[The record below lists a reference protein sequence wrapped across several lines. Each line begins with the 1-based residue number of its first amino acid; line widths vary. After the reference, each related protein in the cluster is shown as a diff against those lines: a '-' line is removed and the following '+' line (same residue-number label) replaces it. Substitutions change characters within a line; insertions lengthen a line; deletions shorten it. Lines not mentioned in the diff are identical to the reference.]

1 MRGELQEGYFY
12 ATRCHLSLFPST
24 KMGGWRA
31 KAHKNA
37 DFVLGKVSSA
47 LTCSCD
53 ALVWG
58 MELLVRSGN
67 LGLRAFEFV
76 AGGNLGVRAFE
87 FVAGAVLGYL
97 A

>member
-1 MRGELQEGYFY
+1 MPLVPLIE
-12 ATRCHLSLFPST
+12 
-24 KMGGWRA
+24 
-31 KAHKNA
+31 HKNA
-37 DFVLGKVSSA
+37 DCVLGKVSSA
-47 LTCSCD
+47 LTCSSE
-53 ALVWG
+53 ALVRG
-58 MELLVRSGN
+58 MDLLERSGN

>member
-1 MRGELQEGYFY
+1 MPLVPLLE
-12 ATRCHLSLFPST
+12 
-24 KMGGWRA
+24 
-31 KAHKNA
+31 HKNA

-67 LGLRAFEFV
+67 LG
-76 AGGNLGVRAFE
+76 VRAFE
-87 FVAGAVLGYL
+87 FVAGVVLGYL

>member
-1 MRGELQEGYFY
+1 M
-12 ATRCHLSLFPST
+12 
-24 KMGGWRA
+24 
-31 KAHKNA
+31 
-37 DFVLGKVSSA
+37 LGKVSSA
-47 LTCSCD
+47 LTCSCE

-58 MELLVRSGN
+58 MELPERSGN
-67 LGLRAFEFV
+67 LGLGAFEFV

>member
-1 MRGELQEGYFY
+1 MNCRKVTFTLPD
-12 ATRCHLSLFPST
+12 ATCPSS
-24 KMGGWRA
+24 RA
-31 KAHKNA
+31 QNRV
-37 DFVLGKVSSA
+37 FVLGKVSSA
-47 LTCSCD
+47 LTCCCD

-58 MELLVRSGN
+58 MELLVRFGN

>member
-1 MRGELQEGYFY
+1 MPLVPLIE
-12 ATRCHLSLFPST
+12 
-24 KMGGWRA
+24 
-31 KAHKNA
+31 HKNL

-47 LTCSCD
+47 LTCSSE

-67 LGLRAFEFV
+67 LS
-76 AGGNLGVRAFE
+76 VRAFE

>member
-1 MRGELQEGYFY
+1 M
-12 ATRCHLSLFPST
+12 
-24 KMGGWRA
+24 RA

-47 LTCSCD
+47 LTCSCE

-58 MELLVRSGN
+58 MELPERSGN
-67 LGLRAFEFV
+67 LGLGAFEFV

>member
-1 MRGELQEGYFY
+1 MNCRKVTFTLPD
-12 ATRCHLSLFPST
+12 ATCPSS
-24 KMGGWRA
+24 RA
-31 KAHKNA
+31 QKL
-37 DFVLGKVSSA
+37 DLVLGKVSSA
-47 LTCSCD
+47 LTCCCE

-67 LGLRAFEFV
+67 LS
-76 AGGNLGVRAFE
+76 VRAFE

>member
-1 MRGELQEGYFY
+1 MPLVPLIE
-12 ATRCHLSLFPST
+12 
-24 KMGGWRA
+24 
-31 KAHKNA
+31 HKNA
-37 DFVLGKVSSA
+37 DFVLGKVSST
-47 LTCSCD
+47 LTCSCE

-76 AGGNLGVRAFE
+76 AG
-87 FVAGAVLGYL
+87 AVLGYL

>member
-1 MRGELQEGYFY
+1 MPLVPLIE
-12 ATRCHLSLFPST
+12 
-24 KMGGWRA
+24 
-31 KAHKNA
+31 HKNL

-47 LTCSCD
+47 LTCSCET
-53 ALVWG
+53 LVWG

-67 LGLRAFEFV
+67 LGVRAFEFV

>member
-1 MRGELQEGYFY
+1 MPIS
-12 ATRCHLSLFPST
+12 SLLE
-24 KMGGWRA
+24 
-31 KAHKNA
+31 HKNL

-47 LTCSCD
+47 LTCSSE
-53 ALVWG
+53 ALVRG

-67 LGLRAFEFV
+67 L
-76 AGGNLGVRAFE
+76 NLGAFE

>member
-1 MRGELQEGYFY
+1 MPLVPLIE
-12 ATRCHLSLFPST
+12 HNNP
-24 KMGGWRA
+24 
-31 KAHKNA
+31 

-67 LGLRAFEFV
+67 LG
-76 AGGNLGVRAFE
+76 VRAFE

>member
-1 MRGELQEGYFY
+1 MPLVPLIE
-12 ATRCHLSLFPST
+12 
-24 KMGGWRA
+24 
-31 KAHKNA
+31 HKNA

-67 LGLRAFEFV
+67 LG
-76 AGGNLGVRAFE
+76 VRAFE

>member
-1 MRGELQEGYFY
+1 MPLVPLIE
-12 ATRCHLSLFPST
+12 
-24 KMGGWRA
+24 
-31 KAHKNA
+31 HKNA
-37 DFVLGKVSSA
+37 DCVLGKVSSA

-67 LGLRAFEFV
+67 LG
-76 AGGNLGVRAFE
+76 VRAFE

>member
-1 MRGELQEGYFY
+1 MPLVPQIE
-12 ATRCHLSLFPST
+12 
-24 KMGGWRA
+24 
-31 KAHKNA
+31 HKNP

-67 LGLRAFEFV
+67 LG
-76 AGGNLGVRAFE
+76 VRAFE

>member
-1 MRGELQEGYFY
+1 MPLVPLIE
-12 ATRCHLSLFPST
+12 
-24 KMGGWRA
+24 
-31 KAHKNA
+31 HKNA
-37 DFVLGKVSSA
+37 GFVLGKVSSA
-47 LTCSCD
+47 LTCSCE

-67 LGLRAFEFV
+67 LGL
-76 AGGNLGVRAFE
+76 GAFE

>member
-1 MRGELQEGYFY
+1 MNCRKVTFTLPD
-12 ATRCHLSLFPST
+12 ATCPSA
-24 KMGGWRA
+24 RA
-31 KAHKNA
+31 QKL

-47 LTCSCD
+47 LTCSCE

-67 LGLRAFEFV
+67 LGVRAFEFV

-87 FVAGAVLGYL
+87 FVAGAGLGYL

>member
-1 MRGELQEGYFY
+1 MPLVPLIE
-12 ATRCHLSLFPST
+12 
-24 KMGGWRA
+24 
-31 KAHKNA
+31 HKNP

-47 LTCSCD
+47 LKCSCE

-58 MELLVRSGN
+58 MELLVRS
-67 LGLRAFEFV
+67 
-76 AGGNLGVRAFE
+76 GNLGVRAFE

>member
-1 MRGELQEGYFY
+1 MPLVPLIE
-12 ATRCHLSLFPST
+12 
-24 KMGGWRA
+24 
-31 KAHKNA
+31 HKNA

-47 LTCSCD
+47 LTCCCE

-58 MELLVRSGN
+58 MELLVRS
-67 LGLRAFEFV
+67 
-76 AGGNLGVRAFE
+76 GNLGVRAFE

>member
-1 MRGELQEGYFY
+1 MPLVPLIE
-12 ATRCHLSLFPST
+12 
-24 KMGGWRA
+24 
-31 KAHKNA
+31 HKNT

-47 LTCSCD
+47 LTCCCE

-58 MELLVRSGN
+58 MELLVRS
-67 LGLRAFEFV
+67 
-76 AGGNLGVRAFE
+76 GNLGVRAFE

>member
-1 MRGELQEGYFY
+1 MPLV
-12 ATRCHLSLFPST
+12 HLIE
-24 KMGGWRA
+24 
-31 KAHKNA
+31 HKNA

-47 LTCSCD
+47 LTCCCE

-67 LGLRAFEFV
+67 LG
-76 AGGNLGVRAFE
+76 VRAFE
-87 FVAGAVLGYL
+87 FVAGAGLGYL

>member
-1 MRGELQEGYFY
+1 
-12 ATRCHLSLFPST
+12 
-24 KMGGWRA
+24 MGGWRA

-47 LTCSCD
+47 LTCSCE

-58 MELLVRSGN
+58 MELLVRS
-67 LGLRAFEFV
+67 
-76 AGGNLGVRAFE
+76 GNLGVRAFE

>member
-1 MRGELQEGYFY
+1 M
-12 ATRCHLSLFPST
+12 
-24 KMGGWRA
+24 
-31 KAHKNA
+31 
-37 DFVLGKVSSA
+37 LGKVSSA
-47 LTCSCD
+47 LKCSSE

-76 AGGNLGVRAFE
+76 AG
-87 FVAGAVLGYL
+87 AGLGYL

>member
-1 MRGELQEGYFY
+1 MPLVPLPE
-12 ATRCHLSLFPST
+12 
-24 KMGGWRA
+24 
-31 KAHKNA
+31 HKNP

-67 LGLRAFEFV
+67 LG
-76 AGGNLGVRAFE
+76 VRAFE

>member
-1 MRGELQEGYFY
+1 MPLVPQIE
-12 ATRCHLSLFPST
+12 
-24 KMGGWRA
+24 
-31 KAHKNA
+31 HKNP

-87 FVAGAVLGYL
+87 FVAGGNLGLGAFEFVAGAVLGYL

>member
-1 MRGELQEGYFY
+1 MPLVPLIE
-12 ATRCHLSLFPST
+12 
-24 KMGGWRA
+24 
-31 KAHKNA
+31 HKNA

-58 MELLVRSGN
+58 MELLVHSGN
-67 LGLRAFEFV
+67 LGL
-76 AGGNLGVRAFE
+76 GAFE
-87 FVAGAVLGYL
+87 FVAGAGLGYL

>member
-1 MRGELQEGYFY
+1 MPLVPLIE
-12 ATRCHLSLFPST
+12 
-24 KMGGWRA
+24 
-31 KAHKNA
+31 HKNA

-47 LTCSCD
+47 LTCCCE

-67 LGLRAFEFV
+67 LGVRAFEFV
-76 AGGNLGVRAFE
+76 AGGNLGLRAFE
-87 FVAGAVLGYL
+87 FVASAVLGYL

>member
-1 MRGELQEGYFY
+1 MPLVPLIE
-12 ATRCHLSLFPST
+12 
-24 KMGGWRA
+24 
-31 KAHKNA
+31 HKNA

-58 MELLVRSGN
+58 MELLVHSGN
-67 LGLRAFEFV
+67 LGL
-76 AGGNLGVRAFE
+76 RAFE

>member
-1 MRGELQEGYFY
+1 M
-12 ATRCHLSLFPST
+12 
-24 KMGGWRA
+24 RA
-31 KAHKNA
+31 KAHKNP

-67 LGLRAFEFV
+67 LA
-76 AGGNLGVRAFE
+76 VRAFE